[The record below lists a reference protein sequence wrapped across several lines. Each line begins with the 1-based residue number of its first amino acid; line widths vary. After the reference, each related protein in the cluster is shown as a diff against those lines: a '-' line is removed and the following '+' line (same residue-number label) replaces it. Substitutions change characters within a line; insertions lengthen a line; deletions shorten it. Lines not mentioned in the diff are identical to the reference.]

1 MALQHIQFLEYLL
14 VGKQPLRYNRH
25 KNRLHIDMDWERIG
39 SGNYLIVEAYE
50 VVDPTVYADVWKD
63 RWLLQYTTALIKR
76 QWGANLKKFQ
86 GMQMPGGLTFNGQ
99 QIFNEAMEEIAKLEN
114 EMVYTYSLPVT
125 DMIG

>member
-1 MALQHIQFLEYLL
+1 
-14 VGKQPLRYNRH
+14 
-25 KNRLHIDMDWERIG
+25 MDWERIG
-39 SGNYLIVEAYE
+39 VGNYLIAEAYE
-50 VVDPTVYADVWKD
+50 IVDPTVYADVWKD